1 MNKFKKDLEQELI
14 DELAKSQALDEY
26 YYYMAEKE
34 EETRREREGII
45 PGVTLNSKGIQEYDI
60 PRYDEDNAEE
70 DDVDDE
76 YAEYEDM
83 PLFEKIR

>member
-1 MNKFKKDLEQELI
+1 MNKFERDLEQELI

-45 PGVTLNSKGIQEYDI
+45 PGVTLNGKGIQEHDI
-60 PRYDEDNAEE
+60 PRYDEDNTEE
-70 DDVDDE
+70 DDVNDE
-76 YAEYEDM
+76 YAEYEDL
-83 PLFEKIR
+83 PRFEKIH